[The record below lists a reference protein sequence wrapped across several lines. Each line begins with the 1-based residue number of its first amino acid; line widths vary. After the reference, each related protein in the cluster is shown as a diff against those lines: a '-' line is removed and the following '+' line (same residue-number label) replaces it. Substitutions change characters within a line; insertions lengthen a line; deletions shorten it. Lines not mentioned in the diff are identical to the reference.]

1 MSAGLNLLGL
11 SLSTLDAKFS
21 DVELGAAPP
30 VWPVDVRIPL
40 PAQLHDHQVS
50 DVRVGGDEEGLSGVT
65 VQGWSARLRQEKLLR
80 FEGSLHGLLDLSTFS
95 CNLHAHVFA
104 NVVLKLY
111 K

>member
-21 DVELGAAPP
+21 DVELGVAPP
-30 VWPVDVRIPL
+30 VWPADVRIPL

-50 DVRVGGDEEGLSGVT
+50 DIRVGGDEEGLSGVT

-95 CNLHAHVFA
+95 YNLHVHVFA
-104 NVVLKLY
+104 NLVLKL
-111 K
+111 